1 MTPLSIITIL
11 TELTQNSFVVLQDE
25 DSGLPVEELSDDDDG
40 DDGDDDEVISL
51 GSKDDEDAEADEQLD
66 KVKTISVENSF
77 MEEKQQAICA
87 LREFSADTGPAFHP
101 FLQPA
106 FEAVWK
112 AIDFPDEDVRR

>member
-1 MTPLSIITIL
+1 MF
-11 TELTQNSFVVLQDE
+11 NHLQDE
-25 DSGLPVEELSDDDDG
+25 DSGLPVEELSDNDDDG
-40 DDGDDDEVISL
+40 GDDDEVISL
-51 GSKDDEDAEADEQLD
+51 GSKDEDEEDAQLD

-101 FLQPA
+101 FLQTA

-112 AIDFPDEDVRR
+112 AIDFPDEDVRRYYFEVSTFLISP